1 MTTTVLL
8 IRHGETDWNRQKVF
22 RGTRDVPLNGNGVQ
36 QARLLADAL
45 RERPIG
51 AAYTSPLSRAT
62 RTAEVVLDGRGVVA
76 VVDERL
82 TDFCYGE
89 WQGLQEA
96 EVARRWPREFELWS
110 TRPHEVRPPGGS
122 TLQEVSDAAF
132 EAMEQAA
139 ARHEGETVALF
150 AHRVVNKLLVLA
162 ALGLGVDRFPFV
174 RQDNCCVTEFLR
186 TPAGY
191 VLCRLNDT
199 SHMRRGNVGLL
210 TADF

>member
-1 MTTTVLL
+1 MTTVLL
-8 IRHGETDWNRQKVF
+8 IRHGETDWNRQKIF
-22 RGTRDVPLNGNGVQ
+22 RGTSDVPLNENGVQ
-36 QARLLADAL
+36 QARLLANAL
-45 RERPIG
+45 RNCPID
-51 AAYTSPLSRAT
+51 AAFTSPLIRA
-62 RTAEVVLDGRGVVA
+62 RQTADAVLDGRGVVA
-76 VVDERL
+76 LVDERL

-96 EVARRWPREFELWS
+96 DVARCWPREFELWS
-110 TRPHEVRPPGGS
+110 TRPHQVRPPGGN
-122 TLQEVSDAAF
+122 TLKEVRDSAF

-162 ALGLGVDRFPFV
+162 ALGLDVDRFPFV

-199 SHMRRGNVGLL
+199 SHMRGGEVGLL

>member
-1 MTTTVLL
+1 MTTRILL
-8 IRHGETDWNRQKVF
+8 IRHGETDWNRRKVF
-22 RGTRDVPLNGNGVQ
+22 RGTSDVPLNENGVQ
-36 QARLLADAL
+36 QARLLASAL
-45 RERPIG
+45 RDCPID
-51 AAYTSPLSRAT
+51 AAYTSPLSRAR
-62 RTAEVVLDGRGVVA
+62 RTAEAVLDGRGVVA
-76 VVDERL
+76 LVDERL
-82 TDFCYGE
+82 TDLCYGE

-96 EVARRWPREFELWS
+96 DVASRWQREFELWT

-122 TLQEVSDAAF
+122 MLQEVRDCAF
-132 EAMEQAA
+132 EAMEEAA
-139 ARHEGETVALF
+139 ATHEGETVALF

-199 SHMRRGNVGLL
+199 SHMRGGRVGLL